1 MDAQNYANLSALSNI
16 ISNSVEILGMATG
29 IPNLF
34 LGWIPM
40 ACGAKG
46 YTSKIYIAC
55 IANIVVALGAPM
67 MVNTMEQMA
76 RSTNL
81 EMLLFLGIALS
92 CGLALVT
99 VVLSFALA
107 LSPALMAWREKL
119 PSSGLI
125 VGLTLFS
132 IILPILWIPALIVA
146 SLAVTKKQTAPIVQ
160 LIKDQHKSSEQK
172 GEDEAN

>member
-1 MDAQNYANLSALSNI
+1 
-16 ISNSVEILGMATG
+16 MATG

-46 YTSKIYIAC
+46 YTSKIYMAC

-81 EMLLFLGIALS
+81 EMLLYLGIVLS
-92 CGLALVT
+92 CGLALAT

-125 VGLTLFS
+125 IGLTLFS

-146 SLAVTKKQTAPIVQ
+146 SLAVTKKQAAPIVQ
-160 LIKDQHKSSEQK
+160 LIKEQRQDHKEEQESK
-172 GEDEAN
+172 ERRESDG